1 MSINTITSNPTILQE
16 LKLASSDLQIEWV
29 PITPMNNWTAGA
41 FVGKLGNIAFMK
53 GTMSKLSASGQ
64 AEQMG
69 TIPSGY
75 TSATPRAMAG
85 SYNDGSGNVFIA
97 GINISGQNNLSILN
111 ALTQGQT
118 FSIYFDGISYALN

>member
-16 LKLASSDLQIEWV
+16 LKLATSDSQISWV
-29 PITPMNNWTAGA
+29 PIPSTNNWTSGA

-53 GTMSKLSASGQ
+53 GAMSKLSASGQ

-75 TSATPRAMAG
+75 TSPSARLMAG
-85 SYNDGSGNVFIA
+85 TYTDGSGNVFIA

-111 ALTQGQT
+111 ALTTGQS
-118 FSIYFDGISYALN
+118 FSIYFDGICYALN